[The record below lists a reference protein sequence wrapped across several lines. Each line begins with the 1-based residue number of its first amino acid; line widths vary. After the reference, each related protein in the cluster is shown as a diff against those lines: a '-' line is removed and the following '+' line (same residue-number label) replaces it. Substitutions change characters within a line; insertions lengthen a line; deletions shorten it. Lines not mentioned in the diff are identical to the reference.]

1 MYIDLEQLR
10 AALALRDLTDPGQ
23 GHHAMQ
29 VMCDALTCALATA
42 WSAPVRVVRG
52 SPVVTARDNYDRLY
66 YPPDGVA
73 RDARYTRWIGP
84 GVLLRS
90 QTSAAIPPALD
101 ALARD
106 DAWRDV
112 VIACPGLVYRR
123 ECIDRHHVGEPH
135 QLDLWRLRRGAPP
148 LDETDLR
155 AMIAEVVA
163 AALPGWRWRATPSP
177 HPYTER
183 GLQIDAAPPAG
194 EAAPASA
201 SSGDEDWLEIG
212 ECGLAAPRVLADAG
226 LDPATTSGLAM
237 GLGLDRLVML
247 RKQVPDIRLLR
258 ARDPRIAAQMLDLA
272 PYRAVS
278 AMPPVARDLSIAV
291 ASDDTAED
299 LGDRVRT
306 ALGDR
311 AAAVESVTVVSRTPH
326 DALPAAA
333 RARIGLQPGQH
344 NLLVRVVLRDL
355 ERTLTAAEANE
366 LRDRIYAALHRGVAH
381 QWAGHAQPRRE

>member
-10 AALALRDLTDPGQ
+10 AALALRDLTDVSQ
-23 GHHAMQ
+23 GAHAMQ
-29 VMCDALTCALATA
+29 AMCDALTAALATA
-42 WSAPVRVVRG
+42 WSVPVRVVRG

-90 QTSAAIPPALD
+90 QTSAAVPPALD
-101 ALARD
+101 ALAGDPR
-106 DAWRDV
+106 WRDV
-112 VIACPGLVYRR
+112 VLACPGLVYRR

-135 QLDLWRLRRGAPP
+135 QVDLWRIRRGGGA
-148 LDETDLR
+148 LGDDDLR
-155 AMIAEVVA
+155 AMIATVVD
-163 AALPGWRWRATPSP
+163 AALPGWRWRATPSL
-177 HPYTER
+177 HPYTEH
-183 GLQIDAAPPAG
+183 GLQIDAAPAD
-194 EAAPASA
+194 AAAD
-201 SSGDEDWLEIG
+201 DEWLEIG

-258 ARDPRIAAQMLDLA
+258 ARDPRVATQMLDLA

-278 AMPPVARDLSIAV
+278 AMPPIVRDLSIAV
-291 ASDDTAED
+291 DATDTAED
-299 LGDRVRT
+299 LGDRVRA

-311 AAAVESVTVVSRTPH
+311 AAAVESVAVLSATEH
-326 DALPAAA
+326 DALPVAA
-333 RARIGLQPGQH
+333 RARIGIGPGQH

-366 LRDRIYAALHRGVAH
+366 LRDRIYAALHRGAAH
-381 QWAGHAQPRRE
+381 QWAARAQPR

>member
-10 AALALRDLTDPGQ
+10 AALGLRDLTDPSQ
-23 GHHAMQ
+23 GAHAMQ
-29 VMCDALTCALATA
+29 ALCDATVTALAA
-42 WSAPVRVVRG
+42 ASGASIRVVRG

-66 YPPDGVA
+66 YPADGVA
-73 RDARYTRWIGP
+73 RDVRYTRWIGP

-90 QTSAAIPPALD
+90 QTSAAVPPALD

-106 DAWRDV
+106 PGWRDV
-112 VIACPGLVYRR
+112 LLVCPGLVYRR

-135 QLDLWRLRRGAPP
+135 QVDLWRIRRGGAA
-148 LDETDLR
+148 LGDGDLR
-155 AMIAEVVA
+155 AMIGAVVG
-163 AALPGWRWRATPSP
+163 AALPGWRWRATPSA

-183 GLQIDAAPPAG
+183 GLQIDAA
-194 EAAPASA
+194 AP
-201 SSGDEDWLEIG
+201 GDGEDWLEIG

-226 LDPATTSGLAM
+226 LDAAASGLAM

-247 RKQVPDIRLLR
+247 RKQIPDIRLLR
-258 ARDPRIAAQMLDLA
+258 ARDPRIAGQMLDLA

-278 AMPPVARDLSIAV
+278 AMPAVVRDLSIA
-291 ASDDTAED
+291 ADAGDTAED
-299 LGDRVRT
+299 LGDRVRA

-311 AAAVESVTVVSRTPH
+311 AAAVESVAVLSQTAH

-366 LRDRIYAALHRGVAH
+366 LRDRIYAALHRGAAH
-381 QWAGHAQPRRE
+381 QWAARPGTAGSPGPAGPAEPR